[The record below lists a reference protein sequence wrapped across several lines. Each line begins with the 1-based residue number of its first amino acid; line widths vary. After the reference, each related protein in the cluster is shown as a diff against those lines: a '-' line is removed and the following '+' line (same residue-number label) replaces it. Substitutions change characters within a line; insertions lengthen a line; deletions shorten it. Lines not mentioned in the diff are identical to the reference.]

1 MSVVAS
7 KVALIIEP
15 ITERAKAALERI
27 EAKIQSIGKKTQEGG
42 YQVDLFGNK
51 IEETAERGSKAVRKF
66 AMNLEFVKRVLAGI
80 TVAYFYFQIIRGL
93 EEAVRR
99 SIDFEKSMVRL
110 AALSAESADQIGTL
124 AEKYMMLAEIASVRL
139 NVGLNEAGQALDALV
154 RAGLS
159 SDEAMKA
166 LIPTIQLAAIEGE
179 NFRTAA
185 ASVVQVLAQ
194 FGLSGSQAGRVVD
207 VLVAASREGIGT
219 ATDFANGLAK
229 VGAQASIVGLSLE
242 DTTALLVALE
252 RRFGSAEM
260 AGTHLSR
267 LLNELTEAAEKF
279 GVETSNREP
288 LEVLMAIID
297 KVRSL
302 RGQYVELE
310 RITTG
315 LNIRTRRTLAMFARM
330 RPEEFEEIRA
340 AIERMGQAQETYNAM
355 MDTTAGKVDKL
366 GSAWDRLIQSVVRT
380 VSGPLTAAFQA
391 WADILTVGGWRFEAI
406 FGDKAKAAMMA
417 FARAAQ
423 DVGKQTEDGII
434 AWSSAL
440 DEGID
445 LFKQAGYS
453 MEDIAKIAIDLGLI
467 MDDNLSL
474 WSEKLGI
481 SIEKLKQ
488 MREEVEKAKKIIEEM
503 KTPYQRVAEAVSDYE
518 KAMRDAENYTKKA
531 VQAMIDG
538 NDELAESYLRMAAR
552 RREDADEFYEDIIEK
567 SKDLTVTVGEAY
579 QVLGDEFEEALGDAM
594 DKIVDRYESMQKDME
609 DITDDLFQY
618 IMDGNTVMAEYLIL
632 QYDRISDKAN
642 EDFAKIKG
650 YVDDHGAEMVSAWEE
665 HWQEMVDAANSK
677 IDEMYKAVED
687 LEDKMA
693 DVTEKY
699 NEKMSDLYERYTD
712 KKMRLEE
719 NWGKK
724 SKTTLIDLE
733 MDYIR
738 FTDRIGDLQRRL
750 ADLQDELREED
761 DRRRRKK
768 LERRIKDVQD
778 EIDKEYKLQ
787 KLDLERRAA
796 MMGLDLEITEDM
808 LKDKDKLLKAWKDA
822 MDKKR
827 DEELKELENWYNEQN
842 KLLENKLNEE
852 LDLLKTQKQEKLKEI
867 EDYVNKVKDFI
878 NSIPSEKI
886 VNVRIVYKDGKPRI
900 EATEKQPE
908 FWPRFDYWEHHQ
920 VGTLFVHRRGLA
932 LLHPG
937 EMVLTAEASRALLQF
952 FGSMRPQKTANI
964 TMNFN
969 VNGDGGDTK
978 KLYRM
983 ICKVVRSELRRM
995 GVWVQ

>member
-27 EAKIQSIGKKTQEGG
+27 EAKIYSIGKKTQETG
-42 YQVDLFGNK
+42 YQVDLFGNRV
-51 IEETAERGSKAVRKF
+51 EEASNRASRSVHRFG
-66 AMNLEFVKRVLAGI
+66 MNLEFIKRVVAGI
-80 TVAYFYFQIIRGL
+80 AVAYIFFQITRSI
-93 EEAVRR
+93 ENAVRR
-99 SIDFEKSMVRL
+99 SIDFEKSMTRL
-110 AALSAESADQIGTL
+110 AALSAESTDQIGAL

-139 NVGLNEAGQALDALV
+139 NVGLNEAGAALDALV

-267 LLNELTEAAEKF
+267 LLNELSEAAKKF

-288 LEVLMAIID
+288 LEVIMEIID

-355 MDTTAGKVDKL
+355 MDTTAGKVSKL
-366 GSAWDRLIQSVVRT
+366 ESTWDRLVQSVVRT
-380 VSGPLTAAFQA
+380 VSGPLTVAFQA

-406 FGDKAKAAMMA
+406 FGDKSKAAMMA
-417 FARAAQ
+417 FARAGQ
-423 DVGKQTEDGII
+423 DLGKQMEDGII

-467 MDDNLSL
+467 MDENLGL
-474 WSEKLGI
+474 WSEALGI

-488 MREEVEKAKKIIEEM
+488 MREEVEKAKKVIEEM
-503 KTPYQRVAEAVSDYE
+503 KTPFQRVTEAVSEYE
-518 KAMRDAENYTKKA
+518 KAVRDSEKYLSKA

-538 NDELAESYLRMAAR
+538 NEELAESYFRMAAQ
-552 RREDADEFYEDIIEK
+552 RREDADEFYEDVIEK
-567 SKDLTVTVGEAY
+567 SKDLVVTVGEAY
-579 QVLGDEFEEALGDAM
+579 QVLGDDLEEALADAM
-594 DKIVDRYESMQKDME
+594 DKIVDHYESMQKDME
-609 DITDDLFQY
+609 NISDDLIQY
-618 IMDGNTVMAEYLIL
+618 IMDGNTVMADYLIS
-632 QYDRISDKAN
+632 QYDRVSDKAD
-642 EDFAKIKG
+642 EDFAKIKN
-650 YVDDHGAEMVSAWEE
+650 YVDEHGAEIVSAWEE
-665 HWQEMVDAANSK
+665 HWQDLVNV
-677 IDEMYKAVED
+677 INNRVDEMYKAVED

-699 NEKMSDLYERYTD
+699 NEKMSNLYEKYTD
-712 KKMRLEE
+712 KKIDLEE
-719 NWGKK
+719 RWSKK
-724 SKTTLIDLE
+724 SKVTLIDIE

-738 FTDRIGDLQRRL
+738 FTDRIEDLQKRL
-750 ADLQDELREED
+750 ADLQEELHEES

-768 LERRIKDVQD
+768 IRD
-778 EIDKEYKLQ
+778 EIKEVKDEIEEKYKLQ
-787 KLDLERRAA
+787 KLELERRAA

-827 DEELKELENWYNEQN
+827 DEELKELEKWYDDQ
-842 KLLENKLNEE
+842 KQLLERKLNEE
-852 LDLLKTQKQEKLKEI
+852 LELLKTKKEEKLREI
-867 EDYVNKVKDFI
+867 EDYVNKVKDYI
-878 NSIPSEKI
+878 DSIPSEKI
-886 VNVRIVYKDGKPRI
+886 VNVRIVYKDGKPHI

-920 VGTLFVHRRGLA
+920 AGTLFVQRRTLA

-937 EMVLTAEASRALLQF
+937 EMVLTAEASRALIQF
-952 FGSMRPQKTANI
+952 FGNMRPQKTANI
-964 TMNFN
+964 TINFN
-969 VNGDGGDTK
+969 VNGNGGDTK
-978 KLYRM
+978 KLYQM